1 MSIRISFSRPN
12 QRYGLINA
20 LLMTACCALVTLTP
34 AHAYTGPEVYQ
45 QQCLLCHG
53 ETGDGKGPLAGT
65 FNPPPVSL
73 RTPLEQAKLETVI
86 VTRSDTIA
94 GHGIAPLYTKKEV
107 LDLIEYVMTLS
118 ATAAAP

>member
-1 MSIRISFSRPN
+1 ME
-12 QRYGLINA
+12 A
-20 LLMTACCALVTLTP
+20 LLIAACCAFAASPP
-34 AHAYTGPEVYQ
+34 AHAYPGPEVYQ

-53 ETGDGKGPLAGT
+53 ETGDGKGPMAGT